1 MMSGSANMRVD
12 GAVSVTGGFESRE
25 VDELLRFSVEVLETL
40 RGDDGIYCFD
50 RTWEDPRLRGRSL
63 RYSIMVLLG
72 LTRFEQAGGNSGV
85 DLSELHGLIHRERD
99 SLSIGDLGLLL
110 WADVRRGSELAA
122 STLGD
127 LVRHTNAPDALAGL
141 EGMETAW
148 VQLGAVEAMV
158 GGLDAGAM
166 FERSDTEMKARRS
179 SSGLFVH
186 HRGRGPRRL
195 LPNFATQ
202 VYALLALAEA
212 ARHDLRS
219 TSRSEAVQLAERLIT
234 LRRPD
239 AAWPWLFHVERNV
252 VVEPYELYSVH
263 QDAMAPMALF
273 ALAEV
278 TGDDR
283 FAEAAV
289 EGYEWCFG
297 NNELGFNFYDVANRF
312 AHRAIRRRGAADQ
325 INLWTNTTL
334 SLVGAS
340 TRFDL
345 GRASVNAT
353 CRPYHLGWILE
364 AWSGRQHRHP
374 GYVAS

>member
-1 MMSGSANMRVD
+1 MSRAEETVNS
-12 GAVSVTGGFESRE
+12 TGRLLVGRESGR
-25 VDELLRFSVEVLETL
+25 VDELLRFSAGVLETL
-40 RGDDGIYCFD
+40 RRDDGIYCFD
-50 RTWEDPRLRGRSL
+50 RTWEDPTLRGRSL

-72 LTRFEQAGGNSGV
+72 LTRFEQCGRHSGV
-85 DLSELHGLIHRERD
+85 DLDQLHQLIHRERD
-99 SLSIGDLGLLL
+99 ALSIGDLGLLL
-110 WADVRRGSELAA
+110 WADVRRGSELADA
-122 STLGD
+122 TLGD
-127 LVRHTNAPDALAGL
+127 LVRRTDSSDALAGL

-148 VQLGAVEAMV
+148 VQLGAVEALAD
-158 GGLDAGAM
+158 GLDAGAM
-166 FERSDTEMKARRS
+166 FERSDAEMQARRV

-186 HRGRGPRRL
+186 HRTSGQRRL

-202 VYALLALAEA
+202 VYALLALAET

-219 TSRSEAVQLAERLIT
+219 TSKSEAVQLAERLIE

-239 AAWPWLFHVERNV
+239 AAWPWLFHAERGV

-263 QDAMAPMALF
+263 QDAMAPMAFF

-297 NNELGFNFYDVANRF
+297 NNELGFDFYDVSNRF
-312 AHRAIRRRGAADQ
+312 AHRAIRRRGVADQ
-325 INLWTNTTL
+325 ANLWANTAL

-340 TRFDL
+340 ARIDL
-345 GRASVNAT
+345 GGASVNTT

-364 AWSGRQHRHP
+364 AWSGRQSRHP
-374 GYVAS
+374 GYVSS

>member
-1 MMSGSANMRVD
+1 
-12 GAVSVTGGFESRE
+12 
-25 VDELLRFSVEVLETL
+25 
-40 RGDDGIYCFD
+40 
-50 RTWEDPRLRGRSL
+50 
-63 RYSIMVLLG
+63 
-72 LTRFEQAGGNSGV
+72 
-85 DLSELHGLIHRERD
+85 
-99 SLSIGDLGLLL
+99 LSIGDLGLLL
-110 WADVRRGSELAA
+110 WADVRLGSDLA
-122 STLGD
+122 SLTLGD
-127 LVRHTNAPDALAGL
+127 LVRRTDTPDAMAGL

-148 VQLGAVEAMV
+148 VQLGAVEALA
-158 GGLDAGAM
+158 GGLSADLV
-166 FERSDTEMKARRS
+166 FDRSDAEMRARRL

-186 HRGRGPRRL
+186 HRGSGKRRL

-202 VYALLALAEA
+202 IYALLALTET

-219 TSRSEAVQLAERLIT
+219 TSKSEAVQLAERLIA

-239 AAWPWLFHVERNV
+239 AAWPWLFHADRAV
-252 VVEPYELYSVH
+252 VAEPYELYSVH

-283 FAEAAV
+283 FADAAV

-325 INLWTNTTL
+325 VNLWTNTAL
-334 SLVGAS
+334 SLAGA
-340 TRFDL
+340 RARLDL
-345 GRASVNAT
+345 GGASVNTT

-374 GYVAS
+374 RYEAS